1 MGTLYMS
8 KENIKKIE
16 KSKKLQEKA
25 KQWSNNEI
33 DTIGFL
39 MEINK
44 NKS

>member
-16 KSKKLQEKA
+16 GSKELQEKA
-25 KQWSNNEI
+25 KQWNDSKI

-39 MEINK
+39 MKVNR
-44 NKS
+44 S